1 MSNGIEVLQLRRDGE
16 PTKPN
21 RSVAQLA
28 KHLGVSFAANDLQ
41 LSVVK
46 LAREI
51 ESLQFEVQLLRHE
64 LRRPLWRRAV
74 DRLKGS
80 AER

>member
-1 MSNGIEVLQLRRDGE
+1 MISSDVIHIHTSG
-16 PTKPN
+16 PTKPA

-28 KHLGVSFAANDLQ
+28 RHLGVSFAPNDLQ

-51 ESLQFEVQLLRHE
+51 ESLQFELQLLRHE
-64 LRRPLWRRAV
+64 LRQPLWKRAI
-74 DRLKGS
+74 DRFKGS
-80 AER
+80 SAR